1 MLRNYLTIALRQL
14 RRNRIFSIINVLG
27 LAIGLACF
35 ILISMYVWG
44 ELHYD
49 TYAAAADDIYRV
61 EIHLTTN
68 GGMEI
73 YPTTDIEV
81 GAGITREFSQVRGF
95 TRFLTGGP
103 GGYWSYGG

>member
-61 EIHLTTN
+61 EI
-68 GGMEI
+68 

-103 GGYWSYGG
+103 GGYWSYGGRTFKETRI